1 MSTIVPKIEK
11 ENEEEIKPL
20 ERQPTQPTLQEPPV
34 RIEKQQAVIEKGEPG
49 EGKKSRFGRFF
60 SRKDKDKNGRREE
73 EEQEG
78 TNLQKSEKQTDGKES
93 RKQKGGSEEAQT
105 QEKDNVVYLSDE
117 EIEDLLK

>member
-1 MSTIVPKIEK
+1 M
-11 ENEEEIKPL
+11 
-20 ERQPTQPTLQEPPV
+20 QEPPV
-34 RIEKQQAVIEKGEPG
+34 RIENQQAVIEKGEQG
-49 EGKKSRFGRFF
+49 EGKKKSRFGRFF

-78 TNLQKSEKQTDGKES
+78 TKLQKSEKQTDGKES

>member
-1 MSTIVPKIEK
+1 M
-11 ENEEEIKPL
+11 
-20 ERQPTQPTLQEPPV
+20 
-34 RIEKQQAVIEKGEPG
+34 IEKGEQG
-49 EGKKSRFGRFF
+49 EGKKKSRFGRFF

-78 TNLQKSEKQTDGKES
+78 TKLQKSEKQTDGKES